1 MPWGTYW
8 KMWYWVLTFT
18 VLSTVSVYLASIG
31 EINGKLNIL
40 NLTQI
45 YFFLIKKIKSDF
57 FKVI

>member
-40 NLTQI
+40 NLTQAC
-45 YFFLIKKIKSDF
+45 S
-57 FKVI
+57 